1 METINLKVEQFEG
14 PLDLLLALISKHKI
28 DILDIPIAEIT
39 EQYVAV
45 LDSMRELNMEITSE
59 FLVMAAELMLIKS
72 KMLLPRTEDAEDPR
86 APLVD
91 ALLEHQRAVIASEFL
106 RSQSAGHYD
115 TFTKP
120 ASLPEHEDYSR
131 EHKAELLAEAFSRIA
146 ERMASK
152 ISGSE
157 PELFK
162 KIGEERYFTV
172 EEKTVELLDLLEK
185 KQAAAFDS
193 LFEKVSGRG
202 EAVAIFLALLEALRD
217 GYIDAEK
224 GENEDEIIV
233 RFVSRPEK
241 ITEVTEDEY
250 E

>member
-28 DILDIPIAEIT
+28 DILDIPISEIT

-86 APLVD
+86 TPLVD
-91 ALLEHQRAVIASEFL
+91 ALLEHRRAVIASQFL
-106 RSQSAGHYD
+106 REQSAGHYD

-120 ASLPEHEDYSR
+120 ATLPEHEDYSR
-131 EHKAELLAEAFSRIA
+131 EHKAELLAEAFARIA
-146 ERMASK
+146 ERMAGK
-152 ISGSE
+152 LPGAE

-162 KIGEERYFTV
+162 RIGEERYFTV
-172 EEKTVELLDLLEK
+172 EEKTEELLELLEK
-185 KQAAAFDS
+185 RRAVDFDT
-193 LFEKVSGRG
+193 LFERVCSRG
-202 EAVAIFLALLEALRD
+202 EAVAIFLALLESLRD

-224 GENEDEIIV
+224 TEKGV
-233 RFVSRPEK
+233 TVKFVSRPDK
-241 ITEVTEDEY
+241 STEVNEDEY